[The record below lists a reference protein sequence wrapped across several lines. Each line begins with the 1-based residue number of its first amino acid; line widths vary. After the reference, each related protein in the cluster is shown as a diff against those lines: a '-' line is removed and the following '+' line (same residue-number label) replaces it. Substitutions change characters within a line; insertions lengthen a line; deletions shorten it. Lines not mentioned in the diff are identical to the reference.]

1 MKRIKDDLKA
11 GKISSNDFPPIRV
24 FEKDGGVFPLDNR
37 RLKAFQEA
45 NVPIRM
51 QKATAQEVANE
62 LPGKFSTV
70 TNGLTIKVRGGG

>member
-1 MKRIKDDLKA
+1 VKRIKDDLKA

-51 QKATAQEVANE
+51 QKATAKEMVNE
-62 LPGKFSTV
+62 SWKFRST
-70 TNGLTIKVRGGG
+70 NDGLTIKVRGGGL